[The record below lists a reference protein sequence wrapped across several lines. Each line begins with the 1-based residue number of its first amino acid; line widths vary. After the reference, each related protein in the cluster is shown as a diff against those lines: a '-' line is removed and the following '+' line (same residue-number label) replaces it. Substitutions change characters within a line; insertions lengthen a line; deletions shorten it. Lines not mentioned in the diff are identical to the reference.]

1 MSDEIQ
7 SLTVKVGVTDQL
19 FQQGIT
25 RINSSMKLLQ
35 SEFKASSESLKNF
48 GSSTEQL
55 DNKSKYLNSAI
66 ELQKAK
72 VQGLTEAYEKT
83 KTQTG
88 EFSTQTASA
97 GTKVNNAVAYLEKLK
112 NQLREVDIALEK
124 TNIEE
129 KKIDWKAGFEKAQSS
144 VESTRS
150 KLGGLKTGIVTLGAT
165 IAGGAGLYEFAK
177 GTIDAGN
184 STYLLSQ
191 KLHSTNA
198 DTAQLSKMMSLAGV
212 DINTVTT
219 VFNGL
224 DKSVQ
229 KAGTTEDKNNQ
240 KIQESIQKN
249 NEKIAALEKSGKM
262 TDSTK
267 QKIQELNKQNDEYTD
282 KLNKSNEVVGANSDT
297 LEKYGVKLTDA
308 KGKLLPYT
316 DQLGILAKAYQK
328 AADNGNEEAFA
339 TDVLGK
345 KGQNLIPIL
354 QNYDDIKEKVSKQ
367 TGIGID
373 PAEAH
378 KIEMEL
384 TQVKSQ
390 FAQLAGV
397 AAKEVLPIISAM
409 LPPTIKF
416 FQQLTQEVK
425 NNKPQIDAFVA
436 TIVSVGKTIVSV
448 VVPPIRDLFNT
459 IAQHGE
465 ASKVVILGLVGA
477 FAGFSAVSGIFKGI
491 TSTVKTFSEGI
502 KSAKTIM
509 SNFKTG
515 ITTIGGAFNTLKGGI
530 GTVVSAIGNF
540 SKAMLTGIA
549 NLAKMT
555 AELAINAA
563 AWLAEKVQ
571 LVASTI
577 AEGALTVAQGILN
590 TVMMLNPVMIIVTAL
605 IALVAGLVLAYNKV
619 GWFRDFVNTAFSAI
633 GSIAQTIFGGIG
645 SFIGGVWD
653 GIKSGADTAIN
664 GVKSVW
670 SGITGFFSGIGKDIK
685 AIWDKIWNFKIPH
698 IPLPHFSLSGSF
710 NPLEGQIPSLGVNWY
725 AKGGI
730 FDKPSVIGVGE
741 NGKEAVM
748 PLENNTGWI
757 DTLADKLSNKI
768 GNMNN
773 NNQPIIV
780 EMYLDKDKV
789 GRAVAPIVSNQIAR
803 NYRR

>member
-129 KKIDWKAGFEKAQSS
+129 KKIDWKTSLEKAQSS

-165 IAGGAGLYEFAK
+165 IAGGAGLYEFAS
-177 GTIDAGN
+177 GAINAGDA
-184 STYLLSQ
+184 TY
-191 KLHSTNA
+191 KLQTRLGLTTTDA
-198 DTAQLSKMMSLAGV
+198 AGLSKMLNLAGV
-212 DINTVTT
+212 DTGTFTNTITKMDRSVLSAGKNGNTT
-219 VFNGL
+219 T
-224 DKSVQ
+224 
-229 KAGTTEDKNNQ
+229 KALAEF
-240 KIQESIQKN
+240 
-249 NEKIAALEKSGKM
+249 
-262 TDSTK
+262 
-267 QKIQELNKQNDEYTD
+267 
-282 KLNKSNEVVGANSDT
+282 
-297 LEKYGVKLTDA
+297 GVKLTDA
-308 KGKLLPYT
+308 HGKMLPMT
-316 DQLGILAKAYQK
+316 DQLGVLAQAYNKATE
-328 AADNGNEEAFA
+328 NGQEDAF
-339 TDVLGK
+339 TTQVLGQR
-345 KGQNLIPIL
+345 GAELIPIL
-354 QNYDDIKEKVSKQ
+354 QNYTEVKEKASQQV
-367 TGIGID
+367 GIGIN
-373 PAEAH
+373 PEEAH
-378 KIEMEL
+378 KIAMEL

-390 FAQLAGV
+390 FAQLGSV
-397 AAKEVLPIISAM
+397 VAKEVLPIVSAM

-425 NNKPQIDAFVA
+425 NNKPAIDSFVA
-436 TIVSVGKTIVSV
+436 TMVSVGKTIVSI

-459 IAQHGE
+459 ISQHGE

-590 TVMMLNPVMIIVTAL
+590 TVMMLNPVMIVVTAL

-633 GSIAQTIFGGIG
+633 GNIAQTIFGGIG
-645 SFIGGVWD
+645 SFIGGVWN

-670 SGITGFFSGIGKDIK
+670 SGITGFFSGIGRDIK

-710 NPLEGQIPSLGVNWY
+710 NPLQGQIPSLGINWY
-725 AKGGI
+725 AQGGI
-730 FDKPSVIGVGE
+730 FNKPSVIGVGE
-741 NGKEAVM
+741 NGQEAVM
-748 PLENNTGWI
+748 PLERNTGWI

-768 GNMNN
+768 GNVGNN
-773 NNQPIIV
+773 NKPIIV
-780 EMYLDKDKV
+780 EMYLDKDKI
-789 GRAVAPIVSNQIAR
+789 GRAVAKPVSNKIGF
-803 NYRR
+803 NGRRW